1 MNIYLL
7 FILGLII
14 PLVIL
19 FVFSIYIII
28 SVLNRKNI
36 KLDLFAFNFRFK
48 KRRNIE
54 NTEQVVNTLN
64 QQQAVPQ
71 AQAEPNMPASPV
83 SDATQQESLMS
94 PKRSMQDFPE
104 DTDFQDNMDTLGGLD
119 ALEDFSDFDDFE
131 LEDEQEESFF
141 GRMKNKFFGI
151 RQDAKARAIER
162 EEMRMQDN
170 LEIYDPDEIP
180 EDMPEDL
187 AVS

>member
-54 NTEQVVNTLN
+54 NAEQVVNTLN

-71 AQAEPNMPASPV
+71 AQAEPIMPVPPV
-83 SDATQQESLMS
+83 SDATQQESLTA
-94 PKRSMQDFPE
+94 PKSSMQDFPE
-104 DTDFQDNMDTLGGLD
+104 DTDFQNQHEACLHEALSAVQTPLQIHKVWCGL
-119 ALEDFSDFDDFE
+119 ALNTDIS
-131 LEDEQEESFF
+131 
-141 GRMKNKFFGI
+141 
-151 RQDAKARAIER
+151 AKALWICRYRGRRLKGQAS
-162 EEMRMQDN
+162 
-170 LEIYDPDEIP
+170 L
-180 EDMPEDL
+180 
-187 AVS
+187 

>member
-1 MNIYLL
+1 MMNIYLL

-54 NTEQVVNTLN
+54 NTEQMVNNLN

-71 AQAEPNMPASPV
+71 AQAEPNMPVPSV
-83 SDATQQESLMS
+83 SDATQQESLTA
-94 PKRSMQDFPE
+94 PKSSMQDSPE
-104 DTDFQDNMDTLGGLD
+104 DTDFQSFPDT
-119 ALEDFSDFDDFE
+119 A
-131 LEDEQEESFF
+131 
-141 GRMKNKFFGI
+141 
-151 RQDAKARAIER
+151 
-162 EEMRMQDN
+162 
-170 LEIYDPDEIP
+170 
-180 EDMPEDL
+180 
-187 AVS
+187 

>member
-54 NTEQVVNTLN
+54 NTEQMVNNLN
-64 QQQAVPQ
+64 QQQAVP
-71 AQAEPNMPASPV
+71 AGSGRTEYAGTV
-83 SDATQQESLMS
+83 SIGCYTAGIFNCTEKLYA
-94 PKRSMQDFPE
+94 
-104 DTDFQDNMDTLGGLD
+104 G
-119 ALEDFSDFDDFE
+119 FS
-131 LEDEQEESFF
+131 
-141 GRMKNKFFGI
+141 GRYRFS
-151 RQDAKARAIER
+151 R
-162 EEMRMQDN
+162 
-170 LEIYDPDEIP
+170 
-180 EDMPEDL
+180 
-187 AVS
+187 